1 MEKAVAL
8 LLKATLPTSYAYG
21 LKPLSLTRWHIEA
34 LCFKHPSLGNYQAKD
49 VFFDLKI
56 WPLILGKCHLESLV
70 IKDLEILQDPSIPLD
85 LKIFNSLYQ
94 NRSFLVSK
102 LHISSFVTS
111 ILPHSVSINFWKKPN
126 LNFLEIYDSVSASH
140 GCFEIINHSPFL
152 KFQSDIVIDL
162 PQDSMIYLKGLGS
175 IKDQLTLDLSGACG
189 FSGMKA
195 SHLINLNATFDKSL
209 TLEGFLRSQNILG
222 SFSIQDT
229 TLKASI
235 NFKELEKLF
244 PHSDLSGD
252 VGLKMSGPLSSL
264 QGSITSNKLYMK
276 RKALAPLAIDISS
289 FKNSTLLFEGF
300 IKENTKNQIITNGKV
315 FFQNSHLF
323 SEISLKSK
331 PFEAFLKGCFSKN
344 STKELLVEAK
354 INNFSFFDSLF
365 EKLNLSGQGNLILKY
380 DEKNHSME
388 LFSHLNNTRIGPY
401 FCDKGVISFLNE
413 GQKGHLKLELN
424 KVTSPYLEPFNLS
437 INADKDHHWDG
448 LFYFKNKVAELSGVG
463 LFDRNNDHTLLKI
476 EDIKGTISNQPLI
489 LSSCIDI
496 LKTNDHLKI
505 SPFTIT
511 CDQMK
516 ISCAFQREKK
526 YATINHLSL
535 EGFKL
540 PYFDASI
547 EGRMNCSL
555 EILDK
560 DKSFFDL
567 SISDLKLKDPTST
580 FVPMHLHAK
589 CEHDEKKQMMSY
601 LVNTFFS
608 SDDYLFAQGFIPMTL
623 SQNLTTKILP
633 SASHH
638 FMNFKYDLKDLGR
651 IINMGAA
658 SLGGRICADLNFH
671 GPMNLLKTFGHI
683 NVDEL
688 HAGFPLLGIYLD
700 QGHLDI
706 RPQGD
711 VAEFKLKISDLD
723 SGSGSSQGTINLK
736 DLSYKAT
743 CQLEKFFV
751 TFKRIFSCKTSGL
764 AQVEGDFKHINAK
777 GDLHLEKSGYE
788 LSHPEIKKS
797 LSYNIEK
804 IAKDLPIKPKSFFKY
819 DLYFD
824 LSTDEA
830 CKIKGIGLDSDW
842 EGQSLCHI
850 ANSLFSLKGTLK
862 CKKGEYKFN
871 TKKFNIDEG
880 IIHLED
886 NGPST
891 ILAKG
896 TLEIPNYQIKVNLI
910 GPLSAP
916 SLQFSSLPYLSEN
929 AIFSYILFN
938 KPISELH
945 PFQSI
950 ELAQTLMEL
959 SGNKSPVSLSKIRS
973 NLSID
978 ALDIRT
984 SDYDQNKISLH
995 VGKYITPSFLVGL
1008 NQTTNAS
1015 DLLLQLELKHGFILK
1030 AESQEQK
1037 EGKLSFKWRKS
1048 F

>member
-1 MEKAVAL
+1 MEMAVAL
-8 LLKATLPTSYAYG
+8 LLKATLPSSYAYG
-21 LKPLSLTRWHIEA
+21 LKPLSLTRWHIDA

-70 IKDLEILQDPSIPLD
+70 IKDLEILQDPNIALD

-102 LHISSFVTS
+102 LHISSLVTS
-111 ILPHSVSINFWKKPN
+111 MLPHSVSINFWKKPN

-140 GCFEIINHSPFL
+140 ACFEIINHSPFL

-175 IKDQLTLDLSGACG
+175 IKDNLTLDLTGACG
-189 FSGMKA
+189 FSGLPA
-195 SHLINLNATFDKSL
+195 NHLINLNATFDKNL
-209 TLEGFLRSQNILG
+209 TLSGSLNSQNISG

-235 NFKELEKLF
+235 DFKEVEKLF
-244 PHSDLSGD
+244 PNSDLSGD
-252 VGLKMSGPLSSL
+252 IGLKMNGSLSAL
-264 QGSITSNKLYMK
+264 KGSIVSNRLYIK
-276 RKALAPLAIDISS
+276 RKALAPLAIEIPS
-289 FKNSTLLFEGF
+289 FKNSTLIFEGF
-300 IKENTKNQIITNGKV
+300 LKEKTKNQITTNGKIL
-315 FFQNSHLF
+315 FQNNHLF

-331 PFEAFLKGCFSKN
+331 PFEAFLKGCVSKD

-354 INNFSFFDSLF
+354 INDFSFFESFF
-365 EKLNLSGQGNLILKY
+365 EKLTMGGQGNLILKY
-380 DEKNHSME
+380 SDTNHSME

-401 FCDKGVISFLNE
+401 FCDKGMISFLND
-413 GQKGHLKLELN
+413 GQKGHLKLEMN
-424 KVTSPYLEPFNLS
+424 KVTSPYLEPFNLT

-448 LFYFKNKVAELSGVG
+448 LFYFKNKVTELSGVG
-463 LFDRNNDHTLLKI
+463 LFDHNQDHTLLKI
-476 EDIKGTISNQPLI
+476 EDINGTISNHPLI

-496 LKTNDHLKI
+496 LKTNDNFTI
-505 SPFTIT
+505 SPFSIT
-511 CDQMK
+511 CDRMK
-516 ISCAFQREKK
+516 ISCDFQKDKK
-526 YATINHLSL
+526 YAAINHLAL

-540 PYFDASI
+540 PYFDASL

-555 EILDK
+555 EIIDK
-560 DKSFFDL
+560 DRSFFDI

-580 FVPMHLHAK
+580 FVPVHLHAK

-623 SQNLTTKILP
+623 SQNLKTKLLP
-633 SASHH
+633 KASHH
-638 FMNFKYDLKDLGR
+638 FINCKYDLKDLGR
-651 IINMGAA
+651 IINMGAT
-658 SLGGRICADLNFH
+658 SLGGKICADLNFH
-671 GPMNLLKTFGHI
+671 GPMNRLKKFGHI
-683 NVDEL
+683 NINEL

-700 QGHLDI
+700 QGHLEI

-711 VAEFKLKISDLD
+711 SADFMLKISDLD
-723 SGSGSSQGTINLK
+723 SGSGISHGKINLK

-743 CQLEKFFV
+743 CQLEKLFV
-751 TFKRIFSCKTSGL
+751 TFKSIFSCKTSGI
-764 AQVEGDFKHINAK
+764 AQVEGDFKHIQAK

-788 LSHPEIKKS
+788 LSHTEIKKTI
-797 LSYNIEK
+797 SYYIEK

-824 LSTDEA
+824 VITDEA

-842 EGQSLCHI
+842 EGRSLCHI
-850 ANSLFSLKGTLK
+850 ANSLFSLKGTLR

-959 SGNKSPVSLSKIRS
+959 SGDKSPVSLSKIRS

-1015 DLLLQLELKHGFILK
+1015 DLLVQLELKHGFVLK